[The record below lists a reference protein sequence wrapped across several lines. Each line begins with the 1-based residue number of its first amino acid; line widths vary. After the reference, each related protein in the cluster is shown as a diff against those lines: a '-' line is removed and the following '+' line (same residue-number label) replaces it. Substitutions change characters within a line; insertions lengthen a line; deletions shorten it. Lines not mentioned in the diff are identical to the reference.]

1 MIPVLLLLISNA
13 FAGSITEFRTNLFKD
28 YNPNTRPVLDFSESV
43 ELNYGIEIKSLE
55 YFDQKG
61 ENIKFNLWIYNS
73 WTDHY
78 LKWNTSNNRPFITV
92 TSDEVWTPDLE
103 LYNAASRPILFDKS
117 GQMKLY
123 STGEIL
129 WIRPITYSFSCKL
142 DLDDFPFDIQ
152 VCQMTFGS
160 WKFSKSSLN
169 LAPFNERNKYKNIS
183 ISPDFYNNEW
193 EIMGTDVTH
202 KDYEYLCC
210 PGELWPNTT
219 FSITLKREY
228 YKYLVVMAMC
238 FVLILTGLTVSIL
251 EVTNYRRF
259 YILVFIP
266 LTIIWLQLYVSAK
279 IPVVENSTRMEKY
292 LTLSYVTT
300 IILAVESGILYNYQS
315 KMNKKYMNQFDFFY
329 RIILF
334 VCFISISITYFL

>member
-1 MIPVLLLLISNA
+1 MLLVLILNSI
-13 FAGSITEFRTNLFKD
+13 FAGSNTEFRSNLFKD
-28 YNPNTRPVLDFSESV
+28 YNSNTRPVLDFSESV

-61 ENIKFNLWIYNS
+61 ENIKFNIWIYNS
-73 WTDHY
+73 WKDHY
-78 LKWNTSNNRPFITV
+78 LKWNLSTYNRPFMTV

-103 LYNAASRPILFDKS
+103 LYNAASQPILFDTS

-129 WIRPITYSFSCKL
+129 WIRPMTYSFSCKL
-142 DLDDFPFDIQ
+142 YLEDFPFDTQ
-152 VCQMTFGS
+152 VCAMTFGS

-169 LAPFNERNKYKNIS
+169 LAPYNETNKYKNIS
-183 ISPDFYNNEW
+183 VSSDFYNNEW
-193 EIMGTDVTH
+193 TIIGTDVKH
-202 KDYEYLCC
+202 NDYEYLCC

-238 FVLILTGLTVSIL
+238 FVLILTGLTISIL
-251 EVTNYRRF
+251 EVSNYRRF

-279 IPVVENSTRMEKY
+279 IPVVENSTRMEEY

-300 IILAVESGILYNYQS
+300 IILAVESGILYNYEI
-315 KMNKKYMNQFDFFY
+315 KMNKKYVTWFDNFY
-329 RIILF
+329 RAIICL
-334 VCFISISITYFL
+334 CYIFISIYYFI